1 LGSGLSQTAAAWIA
15 EAAFVVL
22 LGLGVVSGELS
33 RARLVL
39 FVALWLVGYFGL
51 PALSSLGGSFVTSY
65 VAILDIALVFI
76 VLKGDL
82 RIN

>member
-1 LGSGLSQTAAAWIA
+1 MSQTAAAWIA
-15 EAAFVVL
+15 EATFFVL
-22 LGLGVVSGELS
+22 LAFGIVSRELS
-33 RARLVL
+33 RAGLLGFIV
-39 FVALWLVGYFGL
+39 LWLVGYFGL

-76 VLKGDL
+76 ILKGDL

>member
-1 LGSGLSQTAAAWIA
+1 LSQTAAAWIA

-22 LGLGVVSGELS
+22 LALGAVSGELS

-39 FVALWLVGYFGL
+39 FVVLWLVGYFGL
-51 PALSSLGGSFVTSY
+51 PLLFPLGGLFVASY

-76 VLKGDL
+76 ILKGDV